1 MTNIWLGLFSGIA
14 VGFVIQRIGATDAH
28 RMARS
33 HLMLDADIPRFML
46 LTVALSAVGLFG
58 LQAVGVGRI
67 LPLPTSIVAT
77 GLAAIIFGIGWGL
90 SGYCPG
96 TMWAAAGE
104 GRMDAVFALL
114 GGLAGTAL
122 FAQLHE
128 TLIPLL
134 YDPTNVGQ
142 ITLTDLFGNYGVAV
156 AVLVVGLGLGIW
168 AIGMLW
174 AVDGHERIND
184 FVRGPD
190 SGASSDNNLK

>member
-14 VGFVIQRIGATDAH
+14 FGFVIQRIGATDAH

-33 HLMLDADIPRFML
+33 HLMLNADIPRFMIL
-46 LTVALSAVGLFG
+46 AVALSAVGLFG

-67 LPLPTSIVAT
+67 LPLPTSVVAT

-142 ITLTDLFGNYGVAV
+142 ITLADLFGNYGVAV
-156 AVLVVGLGLGIW
+156 AVLAVGLGLCIW
-168 AIGMLW
+168 AIGRLW
-174 AVDGHERIND
+174 GTGDHEMVDL
-184 FVRGPD
+184 FARGPASGRRTTD
-190 SGASSDNNLK
+190 S